1 MNFSSL
7 EADLQQDC
15 ADARLL
21 KAPLGYSR
29 TGMFLEGE
37 IGLFPPT
44 GDTGYKSSG
53 RLPPCQLNI
62 GRMSETCFSIQFMLD
77 SGHSTL
83 FRPQRIE
90 TVTGL
95 IGDTLA
101 LPSISRFR
109 TVKLL
114 DFADGELLM
123 GFYP

>member
-1 MNFSSL
+1 MNYSTVKACDQDDGV
-7 EADLQQDC
+7 EARILQ
-15 ADARLL
+15 
-21 KAPLGYSR
+21 APLGYSR
-29 TGMFLEGE
+29 TGLFLEGE
-37 IGLFPPT
+37 IGLFSAA
-44 GDTGYKSSG
+44 GDTGYKSTG

-62 GRMSETCFSIQFMLD
+62 GRLSETGFSIQFMLD
-77 SGHSTL
+77 SGNSSL

-114 DFADGELLM
+114 GFAGGQLSM
-123 GFYP
+123 AFS

>member
-1 MNFSSL
+1 MNYSSL
-7 EADLQQDC
+7 DAQDHEDC
-15 ADARLL
+15 ADACIL

-62 GRMSETCFSIQFMLD
+62 GRLSETCFSIQFMLD
-77 SGHSTL
+77 SGHSML

-109 TVKLL
+109 TVKML
-114 DFADGELLM
+114 DYVDGELLM
-123 GFYP
+123 AFCP